1 MVDNCKWK
9 IIGEP
14 TFETEVKP
22 LHTVEFCCAAAVN
35 RIPTVLNARPG
46 YVPTCEMPNII

>member
-1 MVDNCKWK
+1 MVDSLKWK

-22 LHTVEFCCAAAVN
+22 LHTVELCCAAAVN
-35 RIPTVLNARPG
+35 RIPSVLNARPG
-46 YVPTCEMPNII
+46 YVSTCELPNII